1 MNKKR
6 AATPVSD
13 RTALAVSF
21 LLLAAVIL
29 YAFAAR
35 PWFMNWGATEAERTA
50 PMAGD
55 NSVPRPISQATRAV
69 TIQAPPER
77 VWPWLVQIGED
88 RAAFYSYTWLE
99 NLLGVDYRNA
109 DRIHPEWQDLGQGG
123 FVRYK
128 PARGLFG
135 SAKDGPGSTGWN
147 VALFEPGRMM
157 SLQPNWG
164 TFLLEPRPDGAT
176 RFMIRTRG
184 AGASPFMRPF
194 LFFGLDAWHFMM
206 EKRMM
211 IEIKRLAEGRPGTP
225 IWLTWVAHL
234 GFAALSVFCAWWI
247 FALKRKRGL
256 IALPLLC
263 GLVILLSSRDP
274 QAALVALTAFML
286 ALTALLIFRRR
297 WWVLIGTLWIF
308 SYSVL
313 ILAPDA
319 YIVFGLSFLIIVA
332 AILILSRPA
341 KRPAAVAA

>member
-13 RTALAVSF
+13 RTALVVSF

-29 YAFAAR
+29 YAFVAR
-35 PWFMNWGATEAERTA
+35 PWFMTWGATEAERTA
-50 PMAGD
+50 PMPGD
-55 NSVPRPISQATRAV
+55 NFVPRPISQATRAV
-69 TIQAPPER
+69 TVQAPPDK

-99 NLLGVDYRNA
+99 NITGVDYRNA

-135 SAKDGPGSTGWN
+135 SAKEGPGSTGWN

-164 TFLLEPRPDGAT
+164 TFLLEPRADGAT

-184 AGASPFMRPF
+184 AGASPFMRPL
-194 LFFGLDAWHFMM
+194 LFFGLDAWHYMM

-225 IWLTWVAHL
+225 VWLTGVAHL

-256 IALPLLC
+256 IALPLLY
-263 GLVILLSSRDP
+263 GLAILLSSRDP

-286 ALTALLIFRRR
+286 AVTAFLIFRRR
-297 WWVLIGTLWIF
+297 WWVLIGLLWIF
-308 SYSVL
+308 AYSVL

-319 YIVFGLSFLIIVA
+319 YIAFGLSFLVIVA

-341 KRPAAVAA
+341 KKPAASAA